1 MEKQNKDVDIEN
13 LFETGKFYFLSNKY
27 DEALKIF
34 EQLLKINSNNPEV
47 YYHIG
52 LVKEAKNEFSEA
64 KKMYLKTL
72 KLQPEHKLAKKH
84 LNKLLGINDE
94 VK

>member
-1 MEKQNKDVDIEN
+1 MNQQNIED
-13 LFETGKFYFLSNKY
+13 LWETGKFYFLNNKY

-34 EQLLKINSNNPEV
+34 EQLLKLEPGNPEV

-52 LVKEAKNEFSEA
+52 LIKEAKNEFSEA
-64 KKMYLKTL
+64 KKMFLQTL
-72 KLQPEHKLAKKH
+72 KLQPKHKNAKKH
-84 LNKLLGINDE
+84 LNKLLGINEE

>member
-1 MEKQNKDVDIEN
+1 MNQQQNNNED
-13 LFETGKFYFLSNKY
+13 LWETGKFYFLNNKF

-34 EQLLKINSNNPEV
+34 EQLIKLEPNNPEV

-52 LVKEAKNEFSEA
+52 LIKEAKNEFSEA
-64 KKMYLKTL
+64 KKMFLETL
-72 KLQPEHKLAKKH
+72 RLQPKHKLAKKH

-94 VK
+94 TK

>member
-1 MEKQNKDVDIEN
+1 MSEQKNIED
-13 LFETGKFYFLSNKY
+13 LFETGKFYFLNNKY

-34 EQLLKINSNNPEV
+34 EQLLKLEPKNPEV

-52 LVKEAKNEFSEA
+52 LIKEAKNDFSEA
-64 KKMYLKTL
+64 KKMFLKTL
-72 KLQPEHKLAKKH
+72 KLQSDHKLAKKH

-94 VK
+94 SK

>member
-1 MEKQNKDVDIEN
+1 MNQQNNED
-13 LFETGKFYFLSNKY
+13 LWETGKFYFLNNKY

-34 EQLLKINSNNPEV
+34 EQLLKLEPKNPEV

-52 LVKEAKNEFSEA
+52 LIKEAKNEFSEA
-64 KKMYLKTL
+64 KKMFLQAL
-72 KLQPEHKLAKKH
+72 KLQPKHKNAKKH
-84 LNKLLGINDE
+84 LNKLLGINEE